1 MLKRVMLTTLALALA
16 GCGAAPEAS
25 KTPEVGPKAD
35 AQGHLRYG
43 AITFTPCA
51 LEGMGDTS
59 VEAQCA
65 RFEVPEDHDQPNG
78 RKISLAVALVPAKG
92 EAEPDP
98 VVMIAGG
105 PGQSALETYPVVD
118 AAFRDVRRHRHVL
131 LVDARGT
138 GGSNLLNC
146 PAMTEALLATTSRE
160 EARAVLKR
168 ETERCRDTLSKR
180 ADLRRYT
187 TTDHIRDLDAVRRA
201 IGVEQ
206 FNLVGVSYGTRVAQQ
221 FAKRYPA
228 HVRTILLDS
237 VAPNSL
243 VLGQDHARNL
253 DAALTSQYARC
264 AKDPGCR
271 KLAEPS
277 AAARQLRTEL
287 RDGTAPEVRYR
298 DPVTGEWR
306 TERATWD
313 HLAMIL
319 RMYAYQPASAAMI
332 PRILDR
338 GANGDLTGMMALARM
353 MSGDLGDSIAA
364 GMSLSVSCSE
374 DPELKV
380 DPADADTVLGTEF
393 LEAFG
398 VQCEVWPK
406 GERPAD
412 FRAPLTGKVPL
423 LAISGEFDPVTPPRY
438 GDEVVKGLPN
448 ARHLVLKGQ
457 GHSVIGV
464 GCMPK
469 LFAQFIE
476 TADPK
481 ALDARCLDRLRPTPP
496 FAGGFGWDP

>member
-1 MLKRVMLTTLALALA
+1 MLKRILFASLALALA
-16 GCGAAPEAS
+16 GCGGAPQAPKTSEA
-25 KTPEVGPKAD
+25 GLKAD
-35 AQGHLRYG
+35 AKGALRYG

-51 LEGMGDTS
+51 LDGMAGTS

-78 RKISLAVALVPAKG
+78 RTISLALALVTARG
-92 EAEPDP
+92 EAQPDP

-105 PGQSALETYPVVD
+105 PGQSALESYPVID
-118 AAFRDVRRHRHVL
+118 AAFRDVLRNRHVL

-146 PAMTEALLATTSRE
+146 PSMTEALMGAGSRE
-160 EARAVLKR
+160 DAAAILRR
-168 ETERCRDTLSKR
+168 ETERCRDALAKR
-180 ADLRRYT
+180 ADLRHYT

-201 IGVEQ
+201 LGVQQ

-228 HVRTILLDS
+228 HVRTVLLDS
-237 VAPNSL
+237 VAPNTL

-253 DAALTSQYARC
+253 EAALTSQYARC
-264 AKDPGCR
+264 AKDAGCR

-287 RDGTAPEVRYR
+287 QGATAPEVRYR
-298 DPVTGEWR
+298 DPSTGEWR

-313 HLAMIL
+313 HLAVIL

-338 GANGDLTGMMALARM
+338 GANGDFTGMMALARM

-364 GMSLSVSCSE
+364 GMSLSVTCSE

-380 DPADADTVLGTEF
+380 DPADADTVLGTDF
-393 LEAFG
+393 LEAIA
-398 VQCEVWPK
+398 VQCAVWPK

-412 FRAPLTGKVPL
+412 FRKPLTGNVPL

-438 GDEVVKGLPN
+438 GEEVVKSLGN

-457 GHSVIGV
+457 GHSVLGV

-476 TADPK
+476 RADPK
-481 ALDARCLDRLRPTPP
+481 GLDARCLDRLRPTPP
-496 FAGGFGWDP
+496 FAGGYGWDP

>member
-16 GCGAAPEAS
+16 GCGAAPQAPE
-25 KTPEVGPKAD
+25 TPEVGPKAD

-43 AITFTPCA
+43 AITFKPCA
-51 LEGMGDTS
+51 LKGLGDRS

-65 RFEVPEDHDQPNG
+65 RFDVPEDHDQPNG
-78 RKISLAVALVPAKG
+78 RKISLAVALVTARG

-105 PGQSALETYPVVD
+105 PGQSALESYPMVD
-118 AAFRDVRRHRHVL
+118 AAFRDVRRTRHVL

-138 GGSNLLNC
+138 GGSNLLSC
-146 PAMTEALLATTSRE
+146 PSMTEALMGATSRE
-160 EARAVLKR
+160 DATVILRR
-168 ETERCRDTLSKR
+168 ETERCRDELAKR

-201 IGVEQ
+201 IGVDQ
-206 FNLVGVSYGTRVAQQ
+206 FNLVGISYGTRVAQQ

-277 AAARQLRTEL
+277 AAARQLRAEL

-298 DPVTGEWR
+298 DPTTGEWR

-313 HLAMIL
+313 HLSVIL
-319 RMYAYQPASAAMI
+319 RMYAYQPATAAMI

-364 GMSLSVSCSE
+364 GMSLSVTCTE

-380 DPADADTVLGTEF
+380 DPKDADTVLGTDF
-393 LEAFG
+393 LEAIG
-398 VQCEVWPK
+398 VQCAVWPK
-406 GERPAD
+406 GERPEG

-457 GHSVIGV
+457 GHSVLGI

-476 TADPK
+476 AADPK